1 MLKKTFALL
10 ICIVLV
16 LSLAACGKDDV
27 TNNSTGNLSSKT
39 DMELP
44 EYNPTSDVI
53 IELTEGDPSLYDDP
67 TNWAYY
73 LNSKLKAVYGV
84 EVQCIRTSHELFP
97 TNAAQ
102 LVMSG
107 QSPDILQYRHQDDPT
122 FIKNGI
128 VQSVDDLYD
137 FSHPLFAPLKEINE
151 QFRYK
156 DGKLYSFIRT
166 FRNEGY
172 TYYWLEDLQEL
183 GLEMPRDL
191 YYKGEWTWSKF
202 LEYAKKLTVKSSD
215 GTISRYGGTVSNDFH
230 AITGHSYVKFEN
242 GKYTNNLRN
251 SALADFYN
259 SFSAALFQDKILE
272 ASTSIITS
280 FNMHTVS
287 IALDNRK
294 MYENHA
300 KELWAQGLI
309 DFAPSP
315 KWDNADKYY
324 VPTSYGAHWIAKDAP
339 NREGAA
345 AYSTIHCYLYYKYDE
360 AYNKFSEENNK
371 KRPNYTK
378 EVEELSLDML
388 FNKENNFEL
397 VFIRDEGIGTNWS
410 NGQRLEFVRGA
421 TRYNK
426 SWAALVEQNY
436 PLLNAAINEAN

>member
-1 MLKKTFALL
+1 
-10 ICIVLV
+10 
-16 LSLAACGKDDV
+16 
-27 TNNSTGNLSSKT
+27 
-39 DMELP
+39 
-44 EYNPTSDVI
+44 
-53 IELTEGDPSLYDDP
+53 
-67 TNWAYY
+67 
-73 LNSKLKAVYGV
+73 
-84 EVQCIRTSHELFP
+84 
-97 TNAAQ
+97 
-102 LVMSG
+102 
-107 QSPDILQYRHQDDPT
+107 
-122 FIKNGI
+122 
-128 VQSVDDLYD
+128 
-137 FSHPLFAPLKEINE
+137 
-151 QFRYK
+151 
-156 DGKLYSFIRT
+156 
-166 FRNEGY
+166 
-172 TYYWLEDLQEL
+172 
-183 GLEMPRDL
+183 
-191 YYKGEWTWSKF
+191 
-202 LEYAKKLTVKSSD
+202 
-215 GTISRYGGTVSNDFH
+215 
-230 AITGHSYVKFEN
+230 
-242 GKYTNNLRN
+242 
-251 SALADFYN
+251 
-259 SFSAALFQDKILE
+259 
-272 ASTSIITS
+272 
-280 FNMHTVS
+280 MHTVS